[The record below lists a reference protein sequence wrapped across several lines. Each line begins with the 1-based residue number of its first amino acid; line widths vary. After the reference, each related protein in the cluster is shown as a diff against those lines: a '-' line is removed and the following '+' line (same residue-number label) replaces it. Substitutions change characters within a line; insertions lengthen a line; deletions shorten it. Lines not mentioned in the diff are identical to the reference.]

1 MRDLHLSP
9 RLRSKGKGG
18 NRLNT
23 LSVIHATILALTL
36 ALGSVG
42 QHEHHQHSRVDDVN
56 RRGDHAMG
64 FSHTK
69 TTHHFRL
76 YEDGGAI
83 EVEANDA
90 ADTESRDQIRM
101 HLAHIATMFAE
112 GDFSTPRAVHDEEPS
127 GANAMAK
134 FKSDI
139 SYNFET
145 TERGGRVRIQTA
157 SKDALAAIH
166 DFLRYQI
173 RDHQTGDSLEVQKKN

>member
-1 MRDLHLSP
+1 LL
-9 RLRSKGKGG
+9 RLRLKENGG
-18 NRLNT
+18 NQLNT
-23 LSVIHATILALTL
+23 LSAIHITIIALTL
-36 ALGSVG
+36 ALGSAG
-42 QHEHHQHSRVDDVN
+42 QHEHHKHNRVDDVN

-83 EVEANDA
+83 EVEANDT
-90 ADTESRDQIRM
+90 ADTESRDQIRK
-101 HLAHIATMFAE
+101 HLAHIASMFAE
-112 GDFSTPRAVHDEEPS
+112 GDFSTPKAVHAEEPS

-139 SYNFET
+139 SYKFES
-145 TERGGRVRIQTA
+145 TERGGRVRIQTT

-166 DFLRYQI
+166 EFLRYQI